1 MLVLW
6 AAASMPRAAVA
17 TSAARAAASRACCV
31 LRSPLVRRRALA
43 VRGSGRMSRA
53 QAYRAALVK
62 CFFGSGSRAQAPV
75 RRTGARKRRN
85 ASFAP
90 QATGRA
96 APGSPACRRRRE
108 SREANLHRAER
119 HGQRTSSGGLKELC
133 RRAQGTSHSVRVLRI
148 LEGKKREQIS
158 AKKTG
163 SPCSPN
169 ARPWT
174 TTPSTLSPRRRRKRP
189 P

>member
-75 RRTGARKRRN
+75 RRTGARKRRGACRSARLQRN
-85 ASFAP
+85 QSI
-90 QATGRA
+90 RA
-96 APGSPACRRRRE
+96 APGPARVPAAGGARVRACKFAKRRV
-108 SREANLHRAER
+108 
-119 HGQRTSSGGLKELC
+119 QRTSWGGVDVLVV
-133 RRAQGTSHSVRVLRI
+133 VRKGRLI
-148 LEGKKREQIS
+148 PC
-158 AKKTG
+158 G
-163 SPCSPN
+163 SSEC
-169 ARPWT
+169 
-174 TTPSTLSPRRRRKRP
+174 
-189 P
+189 